1 MEKAKLINFEIQ
13 FSIDWECPHCKNQ
26 QTTTYTP
33 SPYRAI
39 AEYLPE
45 EQCEKCKEFVELTLF
60 EDDEEEIP

>member
-1 MEKAKLINFEIQ
+1 MEQAKTITFEIL
-13 FSIDWECPHCKNQ
+13 FSIKWECPHCHSQ

-45 EQCEKCKEFVELTLF
+45 EQCEKCKEFVELTLY
-60 EDDEEEIP
+60 EGDEEKP